1 MRAVWQELLPL
12 ETDKT
17 GRWKRNSNNL
27 ASVWRQQVRTRKTH
41 TSLAPHRLL
50 SVFTWLTQAAR
61 VARGLECKSGDQA
74 LGALGEVGELG
85 RSADSHRHS
94 LVNAARMSSLY
105 LLSNVWQLCSKPKAL
120 QGRILWLITHCLLRS
135 KHCCH
140 WTWSLGYHQTNLLIH
155 WLPWVL
161 M

>member
-27 ASVWRQQVRTRKTH
+27 ASVWWQQIRTRKTH

-50 SVFTWLTQAAR
+50 SVFTWLAQAAR

-85 RSADSHRHS
+85 RSADSRQHS
-94 LVNAARMSSLY
+94 ELVNAARGTGTFVSLWCLHCICWQMCGNY
-105 LLSNVWQLCSKPKAL
+105 VLSQKLFRVENPVADNTLPSEEQTLLSL
-120 QGRILWLITHCLLRS
+120 
-135 KHCCH
+135 
-140 WTWSLGYHQTNLLIH
+140 NLKFGLS
-155 WLPWVL
+155 PV
-161 M
+161 